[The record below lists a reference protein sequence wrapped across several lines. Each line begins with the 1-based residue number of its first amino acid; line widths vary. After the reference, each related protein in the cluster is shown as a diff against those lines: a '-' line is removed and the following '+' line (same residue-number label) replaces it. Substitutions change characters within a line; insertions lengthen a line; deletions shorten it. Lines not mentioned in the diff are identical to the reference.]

1 MTITLVANRAIP
13 LRMLQNQIFD
23 LKLGTIKAETVTFFV
38 LILVHNN
45 QDLSGLSVL
54 YDELES
60 AVFVNQ

>member
-13 LRMLQNQIFD
+13 LRMVQNQIFD

-38 LILVHNN
+38 LVLVHNN
-45 QDLSGLSVL
+45 QNLNRLSVL

-60 AVFVNQ
+60 AQCL